1 MPCDAV
7 RSWTCG
13 LCPTW
18 DTRLNGVNVRSA
30 TNAIFGELADL
41 DGLLFGC
48 FLDSG
53 GHVVEGV

>member
-1 MPCDAV
+1 MPCDPV
-7 RSWTCG
+7 RSWICS
-13 LCPTW
+13 LYRTW
-18 DTRLNGVNVRSA
+18 DTHFDGVDVGSA

-53 GHVVEGV
+53 GHVVEGI